1 MLPSGANLT
10 LGTRPLFR
18 HARKSGHPG
27 QLTPYQRHLAPR
39 FRGGD
44 EEEKPGTICLVHTTR
59 LFGVML
65 PALVAAALVLAP
77 VPSSAQTV
85 KIGMINSYTGL
96 VAQPADQ
103 GQKGADLYVKEHEKD
118 LPPGV
123 KIEILKRDDTSN
135 PEVGKRLAQ
144 ELITRDHVQLLTGII
159 LSPVAAAVAP
169 LTKEAKVPLV
179 LSYAAA
185 GVSIPRISPYVVRV
199 TFTLWQ
205 ESYPMGKWAA
215 EQGWKTG
222 YTAVT
227 DFIAGHDAEAAFTKS
242 FTDAGGKIV
251 GADRFPLANPDF
263 TPFVHRIKDAKPDVA
278 FIFVPAGTQAT
289 AMMRAINDLG
299 LREAGIKIAAP
310 QDLLP
315 DEELPN
321 MGDIPLG
328 LITSG
333 TYSVAGKRPANEAFL
348 AAWNRAYGD
357 KAIPDFFSVDGW
369 DGMAMIFDLIKATKG
384 SFTADEAMTFFKNWK
399 NPDSPRGPIMIDPA
413 TRDIIQNVYI
423 RRVEKVDG
431 KLANVEIAT
440 IPMVKDPWKELNPPK

>member
-1 MLPSGANLT
+1 M
-10 LGTRPLFR
+10 FR
-18 HARKSGHPG
+18 RIIFV
-27 QLTPYQRHLAPR
+27 L
-39 FRGGD
+39 
-44 EEEKPGTICLVHTTR
+44 
-59 LFGVML
+59 
-65 PALVAAALVLAP
+65 AAAAASLP
-77 VPSSAQTV
+77 VPLAAQTV
-85 KIGMINSYTGL
+85 KVGLINSYTGF
-96 VAQPADQ
+96 VAQAADQ
-103 GQKGADLYVKEHEKD
+103 GQKGTDLYFKEHEKE

-123 KIEILKRDDTSN
+123 TLELLKRDDTSN

-144 ELITRDHVQLLTGII
+144 ELITRDHVQLLTGIV
-159 LSPVAAAVAP
+159 LSPVATAVAP
-169 LTKEAKVPLV
+169 LTAEAKVPLV
-179 LSYAAA
+179 ISYAAA
-185 GVSIPRISPYVVRV
+185 GVTIPRLSPYVVRV

-215 EQGWKTG
+215 EQGWKTA

-227 DFIAGHDAEAAFTKS
+227 DFIAGHDAEAAFTKA

-251 GADRFPLANPDF
+251 GADRFPPANPDF

-278 FIFVPAGTQAT
+278 FIFVPAQTQAT

-299 LREAGIKIAAP
+299 LREAGIHIAAP

-321 MGDIPLG
+321 MGDEPLS

-348 AAWNRAYGD
+348 AAWKREYGD

-369 DGMAMIFDLIKATKG
+369 DGMAMIFDLVKATKG
-384 SFTADEAMTFFKNWK
+384 KFTADEAMTFFSHWK
-399 NPDSPRGPIMIDPA
+399 DPDSPRGPIMIDPQ
-413 TRDIIQNVYI
+413 TRDIVQNIYI

-431 KLANVEIAT
+431 KLANVEIDT
-440 IPMVKDPWKELNPPK
+440 IPMVKDPWKELNPAK

>member
-1 MLPSGANLT
+1 MVSSSHNKGRLRMPRWLI
-10 LGTRPLFR
+10 LL
-18 HARKSGHPG
+18 
-27 QLTPYQRHLAPR
+27 LAAAAAS
-39 FRGGD
+39 
-44 EEEKPGTICLVHTTR
+44 
-59 LFGVML
+59 L
-65 PALVAAALVLAP
+65 PAPLL
-77 VPSSAQTV
+77 AQTV
-85 KIGMINSYTGL
+85 KVGLINSYTGF

-103 GQKGADLYVKEHEKD
+103 GQKGSDLYFKEHEKD

-144 ELITRDHVQLLTGII
+144 ELITRDHVQLLTGIV
-159 LSPVAAAVAP
+159 LSPVATAVAP
-169 LTKEAKVPLV
+169 LTAEAKVPLII
-179 LSYAAA
+179 SYAGA
-185 GVSIPRISPYVVRV
+185 GVSIPRLSPYVVRV

-205 ESYPMGKWAA
+205 QSYPMGKWAA

-227 DFIAGHDAEAAFTKS
+227 DFIAGHDAEAAFTRA
-242 FTDAGGKIV
+242 FTDAGGKIL
-251 GADRFPLANPDF
+251 GADRFPPANPDF
-263 TPFVHRIKDAKPDVA
+263 TPFVHRIKDAKPNVA
-278 FIFVPAGTQAT
+278 FIFVPAQTQAT

-321 MGDIPLG
+321 MGDMPLG

-348 AAWNRAYGD
+348 AAWKREYGD
-357 KAIPDFFSVDGW
+357 KSIPDFFSVDGW
-369 DGMAMIFDLIKATKG
+369 DGMAMIFDLVKSTKG
-384 SFTADEAMTFFKNWK
+384 KFTADEAMAFLSHWK
-399 NPDSPRGPIMIDPA
+399 NPDSPRGPIMVDPQ
-413 TRDIIQNVYI
+413 TRDIVQNIYI

-431 KLANVEIAT
+431 KLADVEMAT
-440 IPMVKDPWKELNPPK
+440 IPKVKDHWKELNPAK

>member
-1 MLPSGANLT
+1 MLPGDTNLT
-10 LGTRPLFR
+10 LGTAFFR
-18 HARKSGHPG
+18 HVRESGHPG
-27 QLTPYQRHLAPR
+27 QLTPYQRHLNPR

-44 EEEKPGTICLVHTTR
+44 EEEKPGAICLVVATR

-96 VAQPADQ
+96 CRPARGP
-103 GQKGADLYVKEHEKD
+103 GQKGTDLYVKEHEKD

-169 LTKEAKVPLV
+169 LTAEAKVPFV

-199 TFTLWQ
+199 SFTLWQ

-227 DFIAGHDAEAAFTKS
+227 DFIAGHDAEAAFTKC

-278 FIFVPAGTQAT
+278 VIFVPGRHAGDGDDEGDQRSRPARSRHQDRRDRRICCRTKNCRIW
-289 AMMRAINDLG
+289 AMCRSVWLPP
-299 LREAGIKIAAP
+299 AP
-310 QDLLP
+310 
-315 DEELPN
+315 
-321 MGDIPLG
+321 IR
-328 LITSG
+328 SRR
-333 TYSVAGKRPANEAFL
+333 KRPANVAFL
-348 AAWNRAYGD
+348 AAWNARIWRQGHPRFLLGRRLGRDGD
-357 KAIPDFFSVDGW
+357 DLRPDQGDQ
-369 DGMAMIFDLIKATKG
+369 
-384 SFTADEAMTFFKNWK
+384 
-399 NPDSPRGPIMIDPA
+399 RPIH
-413 TRDIIQNVYI
+413 
-423 RRVEKVDG
+423 RRPGDDV
-431 KLANVEIAT
+431 LQ
-440 IPMVKDPWKELNPPK
+440 ELERPG